1 MMETEILPTDWRISS
16 LETLTKVIS
25 SGKSKRNKKHGTY
38 PVYGSTGIIGFTEFP
53 EYEGEAILVA
63 RVGANAG
70 RINVVS
76 GKYGVTDNTLL
87 IRLSDNC
94 SLSFIWRL
102 LEAKRLNNLVLGSGQ
117 PLTTGS
123 QLKSLELKIPEI
135 IEQDLI
141 ATVLNDVDELLEGLH
156 KLTAKKYDLKLA
168 VMHQLLTGKK
178 RLLGF
183 SEEWKKN
190 TLGKIG
196 YTYGGLSGKTKSDFG
211 VGNSKYVTFMNLMT
225 NIIID
230 CNTFDKVKVSS
241 AENQNKVLCGDLLFN
256 GSSETPQELALCSI
270 LTEDVSDLFLNS
282 FCFGFRLFDKS
293 KIDGLFLSY
302 YMRGYPGREL
312 IKLLAQGST
321 RYNISKKAFLK
332 TSVLL
337 PHKNEQVAIAKI
349 LLDIDKELIK
359 VKSLVDKTKNIK
371 KALIQELLTGKTR
384 LIKLGKIDA

>member
-102 LEAKRLNNLVLGSGQ
+102 L
-117 PLTTGS
+117 
-123 QLKSLELKIPEI
+123 
-135 IEQDLI
+135 

-168 VMHQLLTGKK
+168 VMQQLLTGKK